1 MPSAAATPW
10 HTDRWFT
17 SPWNHDPAVAGTLRL
32 PADIQIHDV
41 TLRDGEQ
48 QAGVEFSADDKIR
61 IAEALA
67 EAGVH
72 RIEAGDREWPLR
84 LPTGEGPFD
93 HLAHCVVRW
102 KRVECA
108 KLERVHRFVGENQLT
123 AR

>member
-1 MPSAAATPW
+1 MPADNAEPW

-17 SPWNHDPAVAGTLRL
+17 SPWNHGPDVVEGLRL
-32 PADIQIHDV
+32 PDRIEIHDV

-72 RIEAGDREWPLR
+72 RIEAGLPAVSKDDEPSEDFTDAAELR
-84 LPTGEGPFD
+84 RLGM
-93 HLAHCVVRW
+93 
-102 KRVECA
+102 
-108 KLERVHRFVGENQLT
+108 
-123 AR
+123 